1 MKMIHLTSFTFLFCA
16 ACASPQQR
24 TPFISTRCVSKAES
38 CKAPTVSLRTQER
51 VVAYPVSR
59 YIDPNHGGIM
69 HERHTVYRVERGPRW
84 NLRPGTVVSASY
96 ARPGVAGQL
105 CPRANT
111 RTESVSAQ
119 RDVPTRD
126 EWLVE
131 IQRQKS
137 ASAELVKFNQALEKR
152 ICELSTTLSRASN
165 DAEQR
170 VRVEKDLEATEARL
184 HRLES
189 ALPSGPPPAAND
201 AGSQTRPGDASG
213 KSTKPAA
220 WDW

>member
-1 MKMIHLTSFTFLFCA
+1 
-16 ACASPQQR
+16 
-24 TPFISTRCVSKAES
+24 
-38 CKAPTVSLRTQER
+38 
-51 VVAYPVSR
+51 VAYPVSR
-59 YIDPNHGGIM
+59 YIDPNHAGIL
-69 HERHTVYRVERGPRW
+69 HEGHTMYRVESGPRW
-84 NLRPGTVVSASY
+84 NLRPGNGMSALS
-96 ARPGVAGQL
+96 ARLGVAGQL
-105 CPRANT
+105 YPSANT
-111 RTESVSAQ
+111 RTYSVSAQ

-137 ASAELVKFNQALEKR
+137 ANAELVKFNQTLEKR
-152 ICELSTTLSRASN
+152 ISELSTTLSRASH

-170 VRVEKDLEATEARL
+170 ARVEKNLEATEARL

-201 AGSQTRPGDASG
+201 AGSQPLPGDASG

>member
-1 MKMIHLTSFTFLFCA
+1 MKMIHLTSFTFLLCA

-24 TPFISTRCVSKAES
+24 TPFISTRYPSTAEA
-38 CKAPTVSLRTQER
+38 CKAPPVSLRTQER
-51 VVAYPVSR
+51 VAAYPVSR
-59 YIDPNHGGIM
+59 YIDPNHGEIM
-69 HERHTVYRVERGPRW
+69 HERHTVYRVESAPRW
-84 NLRPGTVVSASY
+84 NLRPGNGMSASS

-105 CPRANT
+105 SPTANT
-111 RTESVSAQ
+111 RTESFSEQ
-119 RDVPTRD
+119 REVPTRD

-137 ASAELVKFNQALEKR
+137 ANAELVKFNKTLEKR
-152 ICELSTTLSRASN
+152 ISELSTTLSRASH

-170 VRVEKDLEATEARL
+170 VRVEKNLDATEARL

-189 ALPSGPPPAAND
+189 ALPSGPTPAAND

-213 KSTKPAA
+213 KFTKPAA

>member
-24 TPFISTRCVSKAES
+24 TPFISTLCPSKAEA
-38 CKAPTVSLRTQER
+38 CKAPAVSLRTQER

-59 YIDPNHGGIM
+59 YIDPNHAGIL
-69 HERHTVYRVERGPRW
+69 HESHTVYRIESGARW
-84 NLRPGTVVSASY
+84 NLRPGTGVSASA
-96 ARPGVAGQL
+96 ARPGVGAQL
-105 CPRANT
+105 SPTANT
-111 RTESVSAQ
+111 RSKTVSPQ
-119 RDVPTRD
+119 PDVPTRD

-137 ASAELVKFNQALEKR
+137 ANAELVKFNQTLEKR
-152 ICELSTTLSRASN
+152 MSELSTTLSRASH

-170 VRVEKDLEATEARL
+170 ARVEKDLEATQARL
-184 HRLES
+184 NRLES
-189 ALPSGPPPAAND
+189 ALTSGTPPAAND
-201 AGSQTRPGDASG
+201 AGSQTLPGDASRR
-213 KSTKPAA
+213 SPKPAA

>member
-16 ACASPQQR
+16 ACAGPQQR
-24 TPFISTRCVSKAES
+24 TPFISTRCLSKAEA
-38 CKAPTVSLRTQER
+38 CKAPPLSLRTQER

-59 YIDPNHGGIM
+59 YIDPNHAGIM
-69 HERHTVYRVERGPRW
+69 HERHTVYRVESAPRW
-84 NLRPGTVVSASY
+84 NLRPGNGMSVSS
-96 ARPGVAGQL
+96 ARLGVAGQL
-105 CPRANT
+105 SPTANT
-111 RTESVSAQ
+111 RTESFSAQ

-137 ASAELVKFNQALEKR
+137 ANAELVKFNQTLEKR
-152 ICELSTTLSRASN
+152 ISELSTTLSRASH

-170 VRVEKDLEATEARL
+170 ARVQKNLDATEARL

-189 ALPSGPPPAAND
+189 ALPSGPPPAATD
-201 AGSQTRPGDASG
+201 VGSQTLPGDASG
-213 KSTKPAA
+213 KSMKPAA

>member
-16 ACASPQQR
+16 ACAGPQQR
-24 TPFISTRCVSKAES
+24 TPLISTRYPSTAEA
-38 CKAPTVSLRTQER
+38 CKAPPLTLRTQER

-69 HERHTVYRVERGPRW
+69 HERHTVYRVESAPRW
-84 NLRPGTVVSASY
+84 NLRPGTVVSVSS

-105 CPRANT
+105 SPGTNT

-131 IQRQKS
+131 ILRQKS
-137 ASAELVKFNQALEKR
+137 ENAELVKFNQTLEKR
-152 ICELSTTLSRASN
+152 ISELSTTLSRASH

-170 VRVEKDLEATEARL
+170 TRVERNLEATEARL
-184 HRLES
+184 HRMES

-201 AGSQTRPGDASG
+201 AGSQTLPGHASG

>member
-16 ACASPQQR
+16 ACAGPQQR
-24 TPFISTRCVSKAES
+24 TPLISTRCLSKAEA
-38 CKAPTVSLRTQER
+38 CKAPPLSLRTQER

-59 YIDPNHGGIM
+59 YIDPNHAGIL
-69 HERHTVYRVERGPRW
+69 HEGHTMYRVESGPRW
-84 NLRPGTVVSASY
+84 NLRPGTVVSALS
-96 ARPGVAGQL
+96 ARHGVAGQL
-105 CPRANT
+105 CPGANT
-111 RTESVSAQ
+111 RAEHVSAQ
-119 RDVPTRD
+119 REVPTRD

-137 ASAELVKFNQALEKR
+137 ASAELVKFNQTLEKR
-152 ICELSTTLSRASN
+152 ISELSTTLSRASH

-170 VRVEKDLEATEARL
+170 ARVEKNLDAAEARL

-201 AGSQTRPGDASG
+201 AGSQTLPGDASG